1 MRNLV
6 PKVRLLAVL
15 ALVTISGVAVAQTA
29 ENYPSRPITLVV
41 PFSPGTGADVT
52 GRFIADQLSKEWQMS
67 VVVENRVGA
76 NGIIGTGQVA
86 RAAPDGYTLLFTASA
101 HLVNAALYKKLP
113 FNSVI
118 DFKPVARVSDTPS
131 VLVVPMS
138 SPVNNLSEL
147 IAYAKARPGQLNYAS
162 GGNGSITHLAPALL
176 NSMAETDIKH
186 IPYKGGSQ
194 ALTDTI
200 GGQVFMS
207 FTAVATGA
215 PMIKSGKLKAIAVS
229 GLQRSKLLPDTP
241 TMDEAGLKGFDVV
254 SWNGILAPAGTPDE
268 VVLRISTTILRLAR
282 NPVFVNTM
290 IAQGVEVRVLGSED
304 FSGQFGAEAERW
316 AKVVTISGARV
327 D

>member
-1 MRNLV
+1 MRHLGTGL
-6 PKVRLLAVL
+6 RFFAALLLA
-15 ALVTISGVAVAQTA
+15 TIAGIAAAQTPQS
-29 ENYPSRPITLVV
+29 YPSRAITLVI

-52 GRFIADQLSKEWQMS
+52 GRFIADQLSKEWQVP

-101 HLVNAALYKKLP
+101 HLVNAALYKNLP
-113 FNSVI
+113 FDSVSN
-118 DFKPVARVSDTPS
+118 FKPVVRVSDTPS
-131 VLVVPMS
+131 VLVVPPS
-138 SPVNNLSEL
+138 SPVNSLSEL

-162 GGNGSITHLAPALL
+162 GGNGSITHLAPALM
-176 NSMAETDIKH
+176 NSMAGTDIKH

-194 ALTDTI
+194 ALTDTM

-207 FTAVATGA
+207 FTAVATAA
-215 PMIKSGKLKAIAVS
+215 PLIKSGKLKAIAVS
-229 GLQRSKLLPDTP
+229 GLRRSPLLPDTP

-254 SWNGILAPAGTPDE
+254 SWNGILAPAGTPDD
-268 VVLRISTTILRLAR
+268 VVGKISSTIVRLAR
-282 NPVFVNTM
+282 NPAFIDTM
-290 IAQGVEVRVLGSED
+290 IAQGVEVRTLGSED
-304 FSGQFGAEAERW
+304 FSREFGGEADRW